1 MDSTNPEYD
10 EGKAFLRARQFT
22 EAATAFQKLVET
34 NPDDAEAWQFLGAAR
49 SQTREWPS
57 AVAAFR
63 KAESLDSSV
72 RNRYN
77 LAVALKEG
85 LGRNDEARLYL
96 ERALEQDPEHEPT
109 KELLGQLVALTA
121 APQYDTRQAQAQ
133 LAYLDCLGAP
143 VPTARMVLG
152 TLVAVAVTV
161 VACGLWFALRVFT
174 GFGGPLVALGAGW
187 LVGLLT
193 AKACGRG
200 GVTAARISG
209 WVSGIFFVPL
219 CVFFI
224 VDAYMSGNILGLLL
238 NILAIFVGISQAY
251 RIAMTTE

>member
-1 MDSTNPEYD
+1 MDSTNPAYD

-22 EAATAFQKLVET
+22 EAATAFQTLVET
-34 NPDDAEAWQFLGAAR
+34 HPGDAEAWQFLGAAR
-49 SQTREWPS
+49 SQTREWPA

-63 KAESLDSSV
+63 KAESLDPSV

-96 ERALEQDPEHEPT
+96 ERALDQDPEHAPT
-109 KELLGQLVALTA
+109 KELLGQLVAATA
-121 APQYDTRQAQAQ
+121 APQYDTRQAQSQMAR
-133 LAYLDCLGAP
+133 LDQQRAP
-143 VPTARMVLG
+143 VPSGRRALG
-152 TLVAVAVTV
+152 ILVAVV
-161 VACGLWFALRVFT
+161 VSMVVCGLWFEIRIKT
-174 GFGGPLVALGAGW
+174 NFGGPLVALGAGW

-200 GVTAARISG
+200 GLTAARISG

-224 VDAYMSGNILGLLL
+224 IDAYMRGNILGLLL

>member
-34 NPDDAEAWQFLGAAR
+34 DPDDAEAWQFLGAAR

-63 KAESLDSSV
+63 KAESLDPSV

-96 ERALEQDPEHEPT
+96 ERALEQDPEHAPT
-109 KELLGQLVALTA
+109 KELLRQLVALTT

-133 LAYLDCLGAP
+133 LVHLDRMGAP
-143 VPTARMVLG
+143 VPMARKLLG
-152 TLVAVAVTV
+152 IFVAVVVAAVTCYV
-161 VACGLWFALRVFT
+161 WTLLPV
-174 GFGGPLVALGAGW
+174 GGPLIALGAGW
-187 LVGLLT
+187 IVGLLT

-200 GVTAARISG
+200 GQTAARIAG
-209 WVSGIFFVPL
+209 WVAGLFFVPL
-219 CVFFI
+219 CLLFSV
-224 VDAYMSGNILGLLL
+224 VAYTSGNYLSLLL
-238 NILAIFVGISQAY
+238 NIFAIFVGISQAY
-251 RIAMTTE
+251 KIAMTTE

>member
-22 EAATAFQKLVET
+22 EAAIAFQKLVET
-34 NPDDAEAWQFLGAAR
+34 HPDDAEAWQFLGAAR

-63 KAESLDSSV
+63 KAESLDPSV

-96 ERALEQDPEHEPT
+96 ERALEQDPGHAPS
-109 KELLGQLVALTA
+109 KELLGQLVAATA
-121 APQYDTRQAQAQ
+121 APQYDARQAQSQMAR
-133 LAYLDCLGAP
+133 LDYQSAP
-143 VPTARMVLG
+143 VPVGRKILAIVISLI
-152 TLVAVAVTV
+152 VTV
-161 VACGLWFALRVFT
+161 VTCIVWSLLPI
-174 GFGGPLVALGAGW
+174 GGPLIALGAGW
-187 LVGLLT
+187 IVGLTT
-193 AKACGRG
+193 AKACGTG
-200 GVTAARISG
+200 GLTAARIAG

-219 CVFFI
+219 CVYFI
-224 VDAYMSGNILGLLL
+224 AVAYANGNILSLLF
-238 NILAIFVGISQAY
+238 NALAIYVGISQAY
-251 RIAMTTE
+251 KIALTTD